1 MTAPAADGRGGGPPP
16 RPAAPAGD
24 RWPQWFIFGPWL
36 FDIRAAMRLLSRAP
50 RPAQPLPVT
59 LWARAYGL
67 IPGPGASPHSIPLL
81 GPGPGFDRDYALT
94 TDLTKPVI
102 IATVPVNGGPPAAL
116 LIDGT
121 HRLYKATVQG
131 RTHLPSLVLTEAE
144 TLAIRRR
151 PHLGPAPAAR
161 QRAPGRGSRR

>member
-24 RWPQWFIFGPWL
+24 RRPQWFIFGPWL
-36 FDIRAAMRLLSRAP
+36 FDVRAAMRLLSRAP

-102 IATVPVNGGPPAAL
+102 IATVPVPGGPPAAL
-116 LIDGT
+116 LIDGYA
-121 HRLYKATVQG
+121 RPVTV
-131 RTHLPSLVLTEAE
+131 H
-144 TLAIRRR
+144 
-151 PHLGPAPAAR
+151 
-161 QRAPGRGSRR
+161 

>member
-24 RWPQWFIFGPWL
+24 RRPQWFIFGPWL
-36 FDIRAAMRLLSRAP
+36 FDVRAAMRLLRRAP
-50 RPAQPLPVT
+50 RPAQPLPVI

-81 GPGPGFDRDYALT
+81 GPGPGFGRDYALT

-102 IATVPVNGGPPAAL
+102 IATVPVPGAPPAAL

-131 RTHLPSLVLTEAE
+131 RTHLPSFVLTEAE

-161 QRAPGRGSRR
+161 QRAPGRGNRR

>member
-1 MTAPAADGRGGGPPP
+1 
-16 RPAAPAGD
+16 
-24 RWPQWFIFGPWL
+24 
-36 FDIRAAMRLLSRAP
+36 MRLLSRAP

-81 GPGPGFDRDYALT
+81 GPGPGFDRDYAMT

-102 IATVPVNGGPPAAL
+102 IATVPVPGGRPAAL

-121 HRLYKATVQG
+121 RRPVQG
-131 RTHLPSLVLTEAE
+131 CTHLPSLVLTEAE

>member
-24 RWPQWFIFGPWL
+24 RRPQWFIFGPWL
-36 FDIRAAMRLLSRAP
+36 FDVRAAMRLLRRAP

-67 IPGPGASPHSIPLL
+67 IPDPGASPHSIPLL
-81 GPGPGFDRDYALT
+81 DPGPGFDRGYALI

-102 IATVPVNGGPPAAL
+102 IATVPVPGGPPAAL

-131 RTHLPSLVLTEAE
+131 RTHLPCLVLTEAE

-161 QRAPGRGSRR
+161 QRAPGRGSR

>member
-1 MTAPAADGRGGGPPP
+1 
-16 RPAAPAGD
+16 
-24 RWPQWFIFGPWL
+24 
-36 FDIRAAMRLLSRAP
+36 
-50 RPAQPLPVT
+50 
-59 LWARAYGL
+59 
-67 IPGPGASPHSIPLL
+67 
-81 GPGPGFDRDYALT
+81 
-94 TDLTKPVI
+94 VI

>member
-1 MTAPAADGRGGGPPP
+1 MSAPAADGRGGGPPP

-24 RWPQWFIFGPWL
+24 RSQQWFTFGPWL
-36 FDIRAAMRLLSRAP
+36 FDVRAAMRLLSRAP

-59 LWARAYGL
+59 LWASAYGL
-67 IPGPGASPHSIPLL
+67 IPDPGASPHAIPLL
-81 GPGPGFDRDYALT
+81 GPGPGFDRDYAMT
-94 TDLTKPVI
+94 TDLAQPVI
-102 IATVPVNGGPPAAL
+102 IATVPVPGGPPAAL

-131 RTHLPSLVLTEAE
+131 RAHLPCLVLTEAE